1 MPLTESKIGF
11 PFVGEFY
18 EVSTNNDQLPPS
30 QQVQTRT
37 SVLTIECDIQE
48 NGTRSS
54 ANLTKAGYAVFFPM
68 DVFADS
74 IEMKVKNGMWFEGTM
89 YNINVIGQVIAVYPS
104 TLDCATAYIEEK
116 RV

>member
-18 EVSTNNDQLPPS
+18 EVSVNDQLPPT
-30 QQVQTRT
+30 QQTQTRT
-37 SVLTIECDIQE
+37 SVMIVECDIQE
-48 NGTRSS
+48 GGTRSS

-68 DVFADS
+68 DVLIDS
-74 IEMKVKNGMWFEGTM
+74 TEMKVKNGMWFEGTM
-89 YNINVIGQVIAVYPS
+89 YGNNVSGQVIAVYPS
-104 TLDCATAYIEEK
+104 TLGSATAYIEEK

>member
-18 EVSTNNDQLPPS
+18 EVSTNDQLAPS
-30 QQVQTRT
+30 QQEQIRT
-37 SVLTIECDIQE
+37 SVLTVQCDIQE

-54 ANLTKAGYAVFFPM
+54 ANLTNAGYAVFFPM
-68 DVFADS
+68 DIFVDS
-74 IEMKVKNGMWFEGTM
+74 IEMKVKNGMWFEGNM

-104 TLDCATAYIEEK
+104 TLGYATAYIEEK